1 MPRLWE
7 KARAEMR
14 PGSLLVSSSFPV
26 PDTPPEQVVE
36 VADRRGT
43 RLYCYRM

>member
-1 MPRLWE
+1 MG
-7 KARAEMR
+7 KARAEMP

-26 PDTPPEQVVE
+26 PDAKSERVIE

-43 RLYCYRM
+43 RLYTYRL

>member
-26 PDTPPEQVVE
+26 PDIVPEKVVE